1 MALGTSAT
9 QAEALQTAYN
19 SSQQELEVLRD
30 AALKACQSV
39 EDGDVQAGSSVVS
52 RLRALHGHVAQ
63 HMQGVVLLGIQK
75 TLGMVQS
82 HYRVNLVAL
91 AMGYIFADGLDD
103 DTAEAEVNRL
113 DVLAAPAADI
123 LADDFAEI
131 LFRDAP
137 PTRPLEP

>member
-1 MALGTSAT
+1 
-9 QAEALQTAYN
+9 
-19 SSQQELEVLRD
+19 
-30 AALKACQSV
+30 
-39 EDGDVQAGSSVVS
+39 
-52 RLRALHGHVAQ
+52 
-63 HMQGVVLLGIQK
+63 MQGAVLLGIQK